1 MRTYFRMETNGEPRK
16 IHISSTT
23 KTLLDLTEAG
33 TFVTKARGPIHIKGK
48 GFIETFW
55 LMGRRFNRQK
65 TLKQTSSKEES
76 QAKDE
81 NEVEESM
88 EDSLDVM
95 HAGQKSSASSIK
107 TQLQTSDIL
116 VLDVMQAAQKSS
128 ASSIKTQYKNNEDQ
142 EIEA

>member
-1 MRTYFRMETNGEPRK
+1 MYFRMETNGEPRK
-16 IHISSTT
+16 IQISSTT

>member
-1 MRTYFRMETNGEPRK
+1 METNGEPRK
-16 IHISSTT
+16 IQISSTT

>member
-16 IHISSTT
+16 IQISSTT

-55 LMGRRFNRQK
+55 LLGRRFNRQK
-65 TLKQTSSKEES
+65 TLKKNSMEES
-76 QAKDE
+76 QPNDE
-81 NEVEESM
+81 NEVEEFL
-88 EDSLDVM
+88 EGSLDVM

-107 TQLQTSDIL
+107 TQLQINGD
-116 VLDVMQAAQKSS
+116 A
-128 ASSIKTQYKNNEDQ
+128 

>member
-16 IHISSTT
+16 IQISSTT

-55 LMGRRFNRQK
+55 LLGRRFNRQK
-65 TLKQTSSKEES
+65 TLKKNSMEES
-76 QAKDE
+76 QPNDE

-88 EDSLDVM
+88 EGSLDVM
-95 HAGQKSSASSIK
+95 DAMLDKNQVHPLSKLNCRSMEMQKLK
-107 TQLQTSDIL
+107 LE
-116 VLDVMQAAQKSS
+116 K
-128 ASSIKTQYKNNEDQ
+128 
-142 EIEA
+142 